1 MQGKLLGELVDWVSL
16 VHPINMG
23 EITRELEIVELVICV
38 IIHRA
43 MKYPRNLKHVVLEY
57 CIQEREPLKGNIEHN
72 VLELAFYTIKL
83 V

>member
-16 VHPINMG
+16 AHRINMG
-23 EITRELEIVELVICV
+23 EITRVLETVVLVIYV

-43 MKYPRNLKHVVLEY
+43 MKYPRNLKHVVLG
-57 CIQEREPLKGNIEHN
+57 IQEREPLKGNIEHN